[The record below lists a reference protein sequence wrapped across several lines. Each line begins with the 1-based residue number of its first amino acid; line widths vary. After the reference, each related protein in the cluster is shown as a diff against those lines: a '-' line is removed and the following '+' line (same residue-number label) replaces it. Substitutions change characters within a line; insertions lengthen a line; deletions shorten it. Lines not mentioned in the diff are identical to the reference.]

1 MACDKELL
9 VAKGAYLSSVGNF
22 TEASTCLDAAIP
34 RLTEDDRD
42 LYVEAMTH
50 KARVL
55 RNFISF
61 EESNKI
67 LDKLVAELDDLSSE
81 RC

>member
-1 MACDKELL
+1 M
-9 VAKGAYLSSVGNF
+9 SSIGNF
-22 TEASTCLDAAIP
+22 TGASTCLDAAIP